1 MYKINKLHE
10 CIIQIK
16 EYSQYSIV
24 VVNGRQ
30 PFFFFLKKKREHRSQ
45 PERVTNGQNYLS
57 NNINKVTLD
66 YHPQGKIN
74 P

>member
-1 MYKINKLHE
+1 MEDSLFK
-10 CIIQIK
+10 
-16 EYSQYSIV
+16 
-24 VVNGRQ
+24 
-30 PFFFFLKKKREHRSQ
+30 KKKREHRSQ
-45 PERVTNGQNYLS
+45 PERLTNGQNYLS